1 MSASNLM
8 RRLLL
13 AGAVLAAG
21 AGATLFWQHGQ
32 REANAVEPPI
42 DDVCVVPPATRPSAH
57 AYDPASGRGIHEAR
71 PIPAD
76 ARCAVCGMYPA
87 RFPRWAAQLIFADG
101 TAHFFDSPVDLFMFL
116 ADPRRFGSTRDAGE
130 GAARY
135 VANFDDGRWLDA
147 RTASFVLGSSIR
159 GPMRGPDLPA
169 FADAAAAQAF
179 IARHGGRLLHFDE
192 VDLAVVDGLRSAN
205 HAHHTH

>member
-1 MSASNLM
+1 MSASNPM

-42 DDVCVVPPATRPSAH
+42 DDICVVPPTTRPSAQ

-71 PIPAD
+71 PIPTD

-101 TAHFFDSPVDLFMFL
+101 TAHFFDSPVDLFIFL

>member
-1 MSASNLM
+1 MSARDPM

-21 AGATLFWQHGQ
+21 AGAALFWQHGQ
-32 REANAVEPPI
+32 RTANAFEPSI
-42 DDVCVVPPATRPSAH
+42 DDVCVVPPAPRPSAH
-57 AYDPASGRGIHEAR
+57 PYDPTSGRGIHEAR
-71 PIPAD
+71 PIPSD

-101 TAHFFDSPVDLFMFL
+101 AAHFFDSPVDLFIFL

-130 GAARY
+130 GAALY
-135 VANFDDGRWLDA
+135 VTDFGDGRWLDA
-147 RTASFVLGSSIR
+147 RTARFVLGSRIR

-179 IARHGGRLLHFDE
+179 IAEHGGRALRFDE
-192 VDLAVVDGLRSAN
+192 VEPAVVDGLRSAN